1 MRLTF
6 YLYSDEKYQTLDGLV
21 LQTGD
26 GNIQ

>member
-26 GNIQ
+26 RNIQ

>member
-6 YLYSDEKYQTLDGLV
+6 YLYSDEKYQALDGLV